1 VNTSAIAALVFA
13 ASVVGPIVANA
24 QTAGPA
30 APNHHSQVR
39 RFHGPH
45 HYAHRHFV
53 AHPAPVAAPAAAT
66 TTAPAPM
73 APFGLSLPSFKP
85 LPDNKGDEDGLS
97 GDVND
102 CNKGCIDG
110 NPE

>member
-1 VNTSAIAALVFA
+1 MAPITTCIATSWRTLPR
-13 ASVVGPIVANA
+13 SP
-24 QTAGPA
+24 
-30 APNHHSQVR
+30 R
-39 RFHGPH
+39 RRRPP
-45 HYAHRHFV
+45 RRR
-53 AHPAPVAAPAAAT
+53 PL
-66 TTAPAPM
+66 